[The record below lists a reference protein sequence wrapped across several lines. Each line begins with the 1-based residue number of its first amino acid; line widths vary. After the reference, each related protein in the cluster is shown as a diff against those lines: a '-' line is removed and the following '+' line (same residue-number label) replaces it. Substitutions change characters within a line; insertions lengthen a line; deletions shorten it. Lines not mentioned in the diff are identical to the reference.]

1 MPICLYN
8 LNDVNTPVNTNACAY
23 RPRRWAETQPNAI
36 PTKSCCQG
44 RCVGRQLGEFLGL
57 LGVDAQ
63 LYTQLSL
70 LSATGE
76 GSVLPYFIAFM
87 ILIHLK
93 SGCLFRD
100 NWKKKFC
107 GRMLWFWLNQ
117 VFGQISPCQWK
128 HSLPEVVT
136 FVGGKELALKQIMK
150 QMFYANSESGDT

>member
-1 MPICLYN
+1 MQICFYN
-8 LNDVNTPVNTNACAY
+8 LKDVNTPVNTNACAY
-23 RPRRWAETQPNAI
+23 GPCRWAENNRRPNLQWAVAKVGML
-36 PTKSCCQG
+36 PGSEVSFLASGFG
-44 RCVGRQLGEFLGL
+44 RATV
-57 LGVDAQ
+57 
-63 LYTQLSL
+63 YTTSL
-70 LSATGE
+70 VISNRGKE
-76 GSVLPYFIAFM
+76 RLPYFIAFM

-150 QMFYANSESGDT
+150 QMFYAKSESGDT